1 MLEQLN
7 TFFKKIFSNEETIVF
22 SFAIL
27 AFFIVI
33 SFFGS
38 VLTPFMISIVV
49 AYLLV
54 GLQKK
59 IQSYNVNAEFSINYY
74 FYYFYS
80 YRCSLSDLVGSIAI
94 YSASSLC
101 LDVPNL
107 FNNFLDF
114 ISDLPAKFPDLVSSD
129 QIAIFFQAVSE
140 EIAFIAQN
148 IVKSSISGIQS
159 TITILLYI
167 ILFPILVFFFLFDRK
182 NIIDGF
188 LKIIPGKRE
197 MFTDIWAEM
206 DVQLSNYVRG
216 KTIEIFI
223 VGVVAAIIFSSLGLK
238 YSALLSVLVGLSV
251 IIPYVGAFLVTI
263 PVVIVGLLQFGLD
276 TQFYILIGLYLL
288 LQALD
293 GNLLVPLIFSETVKL
308 HPVIIILAVFIFGS
322 MFGFW
327 GVFFSIPIATFI
339 KAVWNAWP
347 SSAAFK
353 STFYHFK
360 NLINMTFNFTE
371 RHSLMITPFS
381 FTKKVLLSTPMY
393 SLPYIDFNFITSK
406 ALHTFSS
413 GSDKSSNGNDCLL
426 LKFS

>member
-1 MLEQLN
+1 MLDELN
-7 TFFKKIFSNEETIVF
+7 KVFKKIFSNEETIVF
-22 SFAIL
+22 SLAIL
-27 AFFIVI
+27 LFFLII
-33 SFFGS
+33 TYFGS
-38 VLTPFMISIVV
+38 ILTPFLISVVV

-59 IQSYNVNAEFSINYY
+59 IQTYNIGQNA
-74 FYYFYS
+74 
-80 YRCSLSDLVGSIAI
+80 SLIITFLIFIVTGAALIVWLVPLLYIQLQAFI
-94 YSASSLC
+94 

-114 ISDLPAKFPDLVSSD
+114 MSDLPAKFPELVSSE

-140 EIAFIAQN
+140 EISVIAQN
-148 IVKSSISGIQS
+148 IIKSSISGIQS

-182 NIIDGF
+182 NIIDGV

-197 MFTDIWAEM
+197 MFSNVWAEM
-206 DVQLSNYVRG
+206 DIQLSNYVRG

-263 PVVIVGLLQFGLD
+263 PVVIVGLLQFGLG
-276 TQFYILIGLYLL
+276 TQFYLLVGLYLL

-308 HPVIIILAVFIFGS
+308 HPVVIILAVFIFGS

-347 SSAAFK
+347 SSV
-353 STFYHFK
+353 
-360 NLINMTFNFTE
+360 E
-371 RHSLMITPFS
+371 
-381 FTKKVLLSTPMY
+381 
-393 SLPYIDFNFITSK
+393 
-406 ALHTFSS
+406 
-413 GSDKSSNGNDCLL
+413 
-426 LKFS
+426 